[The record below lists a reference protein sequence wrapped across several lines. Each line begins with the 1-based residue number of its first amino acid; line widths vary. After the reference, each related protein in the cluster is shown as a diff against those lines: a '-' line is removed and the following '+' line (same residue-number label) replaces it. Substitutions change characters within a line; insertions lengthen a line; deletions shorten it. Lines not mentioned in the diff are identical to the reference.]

1 MDIQEKRVIGA
12 LLLLLG
18 FSFLAI
24 GIYTGQLNKVIELLK
39 TIFRQ
44 F

>member
-1 MDIQEKRVIGA
+1 MDIQEKRIIGA

-24 GIYTGQLNKVIELLK
+24 GIYTGQVNRVIDLLK
-39 TIFRQ
+39 SMFKP

>member
-1 MDIQEKRVIGA
+1 MDIQEKRVMGA

-24 GIYTGQLNKVIELLK
+24 GIYTGQLSKVIELLK
-39 TIFRQ
+39 NVFRP